1 VLNKYICWGDLNTW
15 IWGRC
20 LRYDQVWIAG
30 SYGAAEL
37 REIPLS
43 IGAFARIL
51 IQVKMQSQQCKC
63 FSVVCDLHYS
73 HKIALILFQLRS
85 SIWPRSRFLCV
96 PQPSVRLLARC
107 LSSSPPARRTK
118 ASCRTEDN
126 CEAETGEFV
135 GMWRGWHCFLFCCGT
150 GRGEDTVEAERGLIR
165 VLSCAQQKMLSLTRD
180 SQSSF

>member
-1 VLNKYICWGDLNTW
+1 MRPLLTIWPGLNRRQLRSGW
-15 IWGRC
+15 ITRDSSFNWSFCTYPDPGENAVPAVQMLFSR
-20 LRYDQVWIAG
+20 VW
-30 SYGAAEL
+30 
-37 REIPLS
+37 
-43 IGAFARIL
+43 
-51 IQVKMQSQQCKC
+51 
-63 FSVVCDLHYS
+63 LHYS
-73 HKIALILFQLRS
+73 HKMALILFQLRS